1 MKLLRTLF
9 GRKPQ
14 KPKKTKKEK
23 KSLGASLTDF
33 LTFKSLGLVSIRWEN
48 CVARKS
54 CSCSSGAAS
63 APLFFSSAISSCI
76 ENVSAGLFLPGFS
89 RDNPGIPLSRRPGR
103 RASAIPHG

>member
-33 LTFKSLGLVSIRWEN
+33 LTFKLLGLVSIRWEN
-48 CVARKS
+48 ERWDP
-54 CSCSSGAAS
+54 GA
-63 APLFFSSAISSCI
+63 
-76 ENVSAGLFLPGFS
+76 
-89 RDNPGIPLSRRPGR
+89 
-103 RASAIPHG
+103 